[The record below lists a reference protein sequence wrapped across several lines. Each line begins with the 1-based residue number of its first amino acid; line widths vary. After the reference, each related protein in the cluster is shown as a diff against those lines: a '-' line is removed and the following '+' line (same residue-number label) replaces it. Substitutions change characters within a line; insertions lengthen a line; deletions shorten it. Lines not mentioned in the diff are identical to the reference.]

1 MATMFPA
8 DVAAFST
15 PGEQQLFHFLER
27 GARPDNLFLC
37 WYSPDIEDR
46 EPDFILLSPD
56 CGLVVFEVKDWL
68 VSQIVELD
76 PKTAL
81 LNTGGKQERRK
92 QPLAQARG
100 YVNNLMAMFC
110 RKPFSPDDP
119 KGVCPITWGA
129 VFPHI
134 TREEFLAHKLDRVIN
149 AEKVLFWDEL
159 NENSPLTRDASG
171 KTFRSWLLAHFPPLF
186 PFTLSPAKI
195 DWLRGMIFPIARLN
209 LPVRNASA
217 QSEVTKVLDHEQEN
231 LARTFG
237 PGKTLLLG
245 PSGSGKTIILAHQA
259 WHLPRVD
266 KGIRRILI
274 TCFNLSL
281 VGYIRRLLAKKG
293 VSMGAG
299 GVEVIPFYS
308 LCERVL
314 GENLAHSDEEE
325 DYYRLIVRES
335 LERLAKDHPLK
346 GCWDAILVDEGQDF
360 NGEMLDVLFAL
371 LPEGGTFFM
380 VEDENQRLYH
390 AREEADPQKRLADF
404 RSRRLTRQ
412 YRNTRQIAS
421 FAMQLLDE
429 MPDGID
435 LGGATGAAPAWIRSG
450 DGLAQVEAI
459 ADAVAALAQ
468 KSSMSEIA
476 VLYAKSK
483 IPGVDNLPSALLA
496 ALEARGVLGRWAA
509 KNAESKRN
517 YDITTDSV
525 TISTIHSAKGLDFAH
540 VILAGL
546 DLLPADD
553 EYARRLAYVGLTRAR
568 ETLTIAVCGEKGL
581 AAELQ
586 KKTQRK

>member
-8 DVAAFST
+8 DVAVFST
-15 PGEQQLFHFLER
+15 PGERQLFHFFER

-68 VSQIVELD
+68 VEQIIELD

-81 LNTGGKQERRK
+81 LNIGGKQERRK

-100 YVNNLMAMFC
+100 YVNNLLAMFC
-110 RKPFSPDDP
+110 RKPFSPDEP
-119 KGVCPITWGA
+119 KGVCPISWGA

-134 TREEFLAHKLDRVIN
+134 TRQEFLSHKLDRVIN
-149 AEKVLFWDEL
+149 AGKALFWDEL
-159 NENSPLTRDASG
+159 NENSPLARDASG
-171 KTFRSWLLAHFPPLF
+171 KTLRAWLQNHFPPLF
-186 PFTLSPAKI
+186 PFTLSQPKI
-195 DWLRGMIFPIARLN
+195 DWLRSLIFPVARLE
-209 LPVRNASA
+209 LPARNASA
-217 QSEVTKVLDHEQEN
+217 QSQVTKALDHEQES
-231 LARTFG
+231 LARSFG
-237 PGKTLLLG
+237 PGKTLLRG

-266 KGIRRILI
+266 KGIKRILI

-293 VSMGAG
+293 VAMGPS

-314 GENLAHSDEEE
+314 GEHLAHSDEEG

-335 LERLAKDHPLK
+335 LERLAGDHPLK

-360 NGEMLDVLFAL
+360 SGEMLDVLFAL
-371 LPEGGTFFM
+371 LPHGGSFFM

-390 AREEADPQKRLADF
+390 ARNETDIQKRLDDF
-404 RSRRLTRQ
+404 RTRRLTRQ

-421 FAMQLLDE
+421 FAMKLLDE
-429 MPDGID
+429 MPEDID
-435 LGGATGAAPAWIRSG
+435 LGGATGPAPTWIRSV
-450 DGLAQVEAI
+450 DGMAQVEEI
-459 ADAVAALAQ
+459 ADAAAALAR
-468 KSSMSEIA
+468 KSPMSEIA

-483 IPGVDNLPSALLA
+483 IPGVDHLPNALLA

-509 KNAESKRN
+509 KNTESKRN

-540 VILAGL
+540 IILAGL
-546 DLLPADD
+546 DLLPADE
-553 EYARRLAYVGLTRAR
+553 EYARRLAYVGITRAR
-568 ETLTIAVCGEKGL
+568 ETLTLAVCGENGL
-581 AAELQ
+581 AAELL
-586 KKTQRK
+586 KKAPRK